1 LSVPVDLVETKVS
14 YGLSKDGTQLQF
26 FCDVTLGGQVVPETV
41 GLEVEWLADDEVI
54 QSETFGLLQQ
64 HKGVLKEEK
73 WSIGQTVSLEIILNE
88 IIRLTKLCNNEIVLK
103 HSALI
108 TENI

>member
-1 LSVPVDLVETKVS
+1 MILFVVPVDLLETKVS
-14 YGLSKDGTQLQF
+14 YGLSKDKTQIQF

-41 GLEVEWLADDEVI
+41 GLQVEWLADDEVV

-73 WSIGQTVSLEIILNE
+73 WSIGQTVGNDCLSFY
-88 IIRLTKLCNNEIVLK
+88 LK
-103 HSALI
+103 
-108 TENI
+108 NY